1 MTGEQLKQRAKE
13 FMQAAD
19 RGDTAAVEAMIS
31 DDFRLELM
39 FCMPIKLPTGEALQT
54 VYDREAYLAF
64 VESIPS
70 FTKDGMNVT
79 YELALSE
86 GPYVVLFGESNAT
99 APSGEKYANAYSWLF
114 RFADDK
120 VADLREY
127 FDTNLARTVLF
138 G

>member
-1 MTGEQLKQRAKE
+1 MTGEHQKLRAKE
-13 FMQAAD
+13 FMRAAD
-19 RGDTAAVEAMIS
+19 RGDTAAVDAMIS

-39 FCMPIKLPTGEALQT
+39 FRMPIILPTGEPLQT
-54 VYDREAYLAF
+54 VYDRESYLGF

-70 FTKDGMNVT
+70 FTKDGMHVK

-86 GPYVVLFGESNAT
+86 GPYVVLIGESNAT
-99 APSGEKYANAYSWLF
+99 AASGNQYANAYSWLF

-120 VADLREY
+120 IAGLREY
-127 FDTNLARTVLF
+127 FDTNLARTALF

>member
-1 MTGEQLKQRAKE
+1 
-13 FMQAAD
+13 
-19 RGDTAAVEAMIS
+19 
-31 DDFRLELM
+31 
-39 FCMPIKLPTGEALQT
+39 
-54 VYDREAYLAF
+54 
-64 VESIPS
+64 
-70 FTKDGMNVT
+70 
-79 YELALSE
+79 
-86 GPYVVLFGESNAT
+86 VLFGESNAT